1 MVWGGMDGE
10 DMAACQI
17 YYMPDVRMFNLILLY
32 IQCER
37 RGNQI
42 DSASRGLQGTITF
55 IFWNMYITFLPILCT
70 K

>member
-10 DMAACQI
+10 TAAACQI

-32 IQCER
+32 IQSEE
-37 RGNQI
+37 G
-42 DSASRGLQGTITF
+42 
-55 IFWNMYITFLPILCT
+55 